1 MTSKRPKMTVIDGG
15 GAPPKEGAKD
25 WRDAL
30 LRDSKGR
37 VEGSLFNL
45 VTILEHDELLAGL
58 FWLNQFSGRITMAR
72 TPPWSGSR
80 LDEFQD
86 ADCFEL
92 TSWAQ
97 NAYGMKVA
105 DETIWKAV
113 VAVSRRNG
121 RHPLREYLEGLKWD
135 GTPRAEALF
144 VKHFGVAESAYARGS
159 ALCFLVSAVARVLW
173 VDPAAPALGAK
184 VDFMVVLEGGQGKKK
199 STAVQTLF
207 TAPWYVETMESP
219 SKPDFFQVIQGA
231 WAIEIAEMDSF
242 SKVDVTSIK
251 ATITRRTDKFRAP
264 YDRAPK
270 SWRRE
275 CVFVGTTNKNDYL
288 RDDTGGRRFLPVAVP
303 NGGAIDVAAIDAQ
316 RDQLWAEAVHLFRQ
330 GFEYWLLPHGT
341 AEEQDQR
348 YVGDSWEDMI
358 ARWLTGRLDPSNY
371 PTRLQTADAIDFVS
385 TNELLQHAIGLD
397 AGRHGTPE
405 QMRIAKAMGR
415 LGWRKR
421 RKEDRFLNIRV
432 SGWEP
437 GDGLAK
443 PDAERLKPAPAGGF
457 DAPPF

>member
-1 MTSKRPKMTVIDGG
+1 MTSKRPKMTVIEGG
-15 GAPPKEGAKD
+15 GPVPPVDGKD
-25 WRDAL
+25 WRETLA
-30 LRDSKGR
+30 RDSRGR
-37 VEGSLFNL
+37 IEGSLFNL
-45 VTILEHDELLAGL
+45 ITILENDPVLSGL

-72 TPPWSGSR
+72 KPPWRGSQ

-92 TSWAQ
+92 TSWIEYAILLK
-97 NAYGMKVA
+97 AA

-113 VAVSRRNG
+113 VAVARRHG
-121 RHPLREYLEGLKWD
+121 RHPLREYLDALKWD
-135 GTPRAEALF
+135 QQPRCERLF
-144 VKHFGVAESAYARGS
+144 VQHFGAADTPYARGA

-173 VDPAAPALGAK
+173 VDPLAPALGAK

-288 RDDTGGRRFLPVAVP
+288 RDDTGGRRFLPIEVP
-303 NGGAIDVAAIDAQ
+303 DGGAIDVAALDAQ
-316 RDQLWAEAVHLFRQ
+316 REQLWAEAVHLFRQ
-330 GFEYWLLPHGT
+330 GFEYWLLPSGA
-341 AEEQDQR
+341 AEEQEAR
-348 YVGDSWEDMI
+348 YIGDSWEDMI
-358 ARWLTGRLDPSNY
+358 ARWLTGKLDSDKYPS
-371 PTRLQTADAIDFVS
+371 RLQAVSRIEFVS
-385 TNELLQHAIGLD
+385 TNELLQYAVGLD
-397 AGRHGTPE
+397 AGRHGRPE
-405 QMRIAKAMGR
+405 QMRIAQAMHR

-421 RKEDRFLNIRV
+421 RAQDATGVRV
-432 SGWEP
+432 SGWERVS
-437 GDGLAK
+437 G
-443 PDAERLKPAPAGGF
+443 PAPAGGSN
-457 DAPPF
+457 DPPF

>member
-15 GAPPKEGAKD
+15 GAPPPKGEKD
-25 WRDAL
+25 WRDILA
-30 LRDSKGR
+30 RDQKGR
-37 VEGSLFNL
+37 LEGSLFNL
-45 VTILEHDELLAGL
+45 ITILEHDDVLAGL

-72 TPPWSGSR
+72 TPPWRGSR

-92 TSWAQ
+92 TSWLQ
-97 NAYGMKVA
+97 NAYALKAA
-105 DETIWKAV
+105 DETVWKAV
-113 VAVSRRNG
+113 VSVARRHG
-121 RHPLREYLEGLKWD
+121 RHPLREYLEALAWD
-135 GTPRAEALF
+135 GQARAETLF
-144 VKHFGVAESAYARGS
+144 VRHFGVASSEYSRGA

-173 VDPAAPALGAK
+173 VDPEAPALGAK

-288 RDDTGGRRFLPVAVP
+288 RDDTGGRRFLPIEVP
-303 NGGAIDVAAIDAQ
+303 DGGSIDVVALEAE
-316 RDQLWAEAVHLFRQ
+316 RDQLWAEAVHLFRA
-330 GFEYWLLPHGT
+330 GFPYWRLPTGA
-341 AEEQDQR
+341 AEEQERR
-348 YVGDSWEDMI
+348 YIGDSWEDMI
-358 ARWLTGRLDPSNY
+358 ARWLTGRLDVGRY
-371 PTRLQTADAIDFVS
+371 PDRLQSVARIDFVS
-385 TNELLQHAIGLD
+385 TNELLLHAVGLD
-397 AGRHGTPE
+397 AGRHGRPE
-405 QMRIAKAMGR
+405 QMRIAQAMHR

-421 RKEDRFLNIRV
+421 RAIDATGVRV

-437 GDGLAK
+437 IQSL
-443 PDAERLKPAPAGGF
+443 APAGGSNE
-457 DAPPF
+457 PPF

>member
-1 MTSKRPKMTVIDGG
+1 MSGKRPKMTVIDGG
-15 GAPPKEGAKD
+15 GAPSPQGEAD
-25 WRDAL
+25 WRDRLA
-30 LRDSKGR
+30 RDQKGR

-45 VTILEHDELLAGL
+45 ITILEHDDVLSGL

-72 TPPWSGSR
+72 QPPWRGSR

-92 TSWAQ
+92 TSWLQ
-97 NAYGMKVA
+97 NAYALKVA
-105 DETIWKAV
+105 DETTWKAV
-113 VAVSRRNG
+113 VAVARRHG
-121 RHPLREYLEGLKWD
+121 RHPLREYLESLKWD
-135 GTPRAEALF
+135 QRPRAERLF
-144 VKHFGVAESAYARGS
+144 VQHFGVADSAYTRGA

-173 VDPAAPALGAK
+173 VDPMAPALGAK

-275 CVFVGTTNKNDYL
+275 CVFVGTTNKDDYL
-288 RDDTGGRRFLPVAVP
+288 RDDTGGRRFLPIEVP
-303 NGGAIDVAAIDAQ
+303 EGGSIDVAALDAE
-316 RDQLWAEAVHLFRQ
+316 RDQLWAEAVHLFRA
-330 GFEYWLLPHGT
+330 GFEYWRLPVGA
-341 AEEQDQR
+341 AEEQERR
-348 YVGDSWEDMI
+348 YVGDSWEDRI
-358 ARWLTGRLDPSNY
+358 ARWLTGKLDMGLY
-371 PTRLQTADAIDFVS
+371 PERLQGVARITFVS
-385 TNELLQHAIGLD
+385 TNELLERAVGLE
-397 AGRHGTPE
+397 AGRHGRPE
-405 QMRIAKAMGR
+405 QMRVAQAMKR
-415 LGWRKR
+415 LGWKKKR
-421 RKEDRFLNIRV
+421 VIDSTSARI

-437 GDGLAK
+437 PPG
-443 PDAERLKPAPAGGF
+443 PAPAGGSH
-457 DAPPF
+457 DDPPF